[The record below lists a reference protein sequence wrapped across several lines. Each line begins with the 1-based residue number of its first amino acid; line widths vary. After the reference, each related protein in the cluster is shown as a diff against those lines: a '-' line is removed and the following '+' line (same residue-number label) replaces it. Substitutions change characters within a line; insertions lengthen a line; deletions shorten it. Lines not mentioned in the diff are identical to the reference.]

1 MPDDPRKG
9 ASGAQAIGAR
19 ARKFPCPQCGAD
31 VVWHPGSKRLRCDYC
46 GYQQEVA
53 PAGAAHA
60 GAAAARGATDPA
72 SGAPVA
78 SAARFVGERQLADG
92 LARGGDLGWGAERK
106 AVRCTKCGALE
117 TFEPG
122 VAARACGF
130 CGSPAV
136 VEAPVDANL
145 VRPEG
150 VLPFT
155 VAKNDALQRFRS
167 WLGSLWFRPGNLK
180 ERATVSG
187 IQGIYIPFWTF
198 DADSRSD
205 WTAEAGYRR
214 GSGKNARGEW
224 RHASGTLDHRFD
236 DLPLPASQGLDAA
249 TAREIEPFPTAE
261 FVAYDPSYLS
271 GFLAEEYAVGLA
283 EAQTLARQR
292 MDATLREACR
302 AEVPGDECRNLRVS
316 TQYSQWHYK
325 SGLVP
330 VWIAAYVYQGKS
342 FRYVVNGATGKA
354 TGTAPW
360 SWVKIGFAVLA
371 ALILVGIIL
380 SNS

>member
-1 MPDDPRKG
+1 M
-9 ASGAQAIGAR
+9 
-19 ARKFPCPQCGAD
+19 
-31 VVWHPGSKRLRCDYC
+31 
-46 GYQQEVA
+46 
-53 PAGAAHA
+53 
-60 GAAAARGATDPA
+60 
-72 SGAPVA
+72 
-78 SAARFVGERQLADG
+78 
-92 LARGGDLGWGAERK
+92 
-106 AVRCTKCGALE
+106 RCTKCGALE

-136 VEAPVDANL
+136 VEAPTDANL

-155 VAKNDALQRFRS
+155 VAKNDALQRFRG

-180 ERATVSG
+180 ERAAVSG

-214 GSGKNARGEW
+214 GSGKNARVEW

-283 EAQTLARQR
+283 RSADARPAAHGR
-292 MDATLREACR
+292 DPARGLPRR
-302 AEVPGDECRNLRVS
+302 GSRRRVPQPPGVDES
-316 TQYSQWHYK
+316 T
-325 SGLVP
+325 
-330 VWIAAYVYQGKS
+330 
-342 FRYVVNGATGKA
+342 R
-354 TGTAPW
+354 TGTTR
-360 SWVKIGFAVLA
+360 A
-371 ALILVGIIL
+371 ASCRSG
-380 SNS
+380 SPPTSTRARASATS

>member
-1 MPDDPRKG
+1 MPPSNFPDAPPGRV
-9 ASGAQAIGAR
+9 AIGAS

-31 VVWHPGSKRLRCDYC
+31 VVWNPATRKLRCDYC
-46 GYQQEVA
+46 GFEQTVT
-53 PAGAAHA
+53 PAAA
-60 GAAAARGATDPA
+60 GAAAAAA
-72 SGAPVA
+72 QGAPVTPQI
-78 SAARFVGERQLADG
+78 VERALADG
-92 LARGGDLGWGAERK
+92 LARKADLGWGAERK
-106 AVRCTKCGALE
+106 AVRCTKCGAIE

-122 VAARACGF
+122 VAAKACAF
-130 CGSPAV
+130 CGTPAV
-136 VEAPVDANL
+136 VEAPANLDL

-155 VAKNDALQRFRS
+155 VAKNDALQRFRG
-167 WLGSLWFRPGNLK
+167 WLSSLWFRPSNLK
-180 ERATVSG
+180 ERAALTG
-187 IQGIYIPFWTF
+187 IQGIYVPFWTF

-214 GSGKNARGEW
+214 GSGKNARVEW
-224 RHASGTLDHRFD
+224 RDASGTLDHRFD
-236 DLPLPASQGLDAA
+236 DLPVPASQGVDGA
-249 TAREIEPFPTAE
+249 TAREIKPFPTAQ

-271 GFLAEEYAVGLA
+271 GFLAEEYAIGLG
-283 EAQTLARQR
+283 EAQTIARQR
-292 MDATLREACR
+292 MDETLRKACR

-316 TQYSQWHYK
+316 TVYSAWQYK

-360 SWVKIGFAVLA
+360 SWVKIALAVLA
-371 ALILVGIIL
+371 ALVVASILASL
-380 SNS
+380 N

>member
-1 MPDDPRKG
+1 MPDESNRG
-9 ASGAQAIGAR
+9 ASAAQAIGAR

-46 GYQQEVA
+46 GFQQDVA
-53 PAGAAHA
+53 PSGAANS
-60 GAAAARGATDPA
+60 GAAVTAAATGPI
-72 SGAPVA
+72 SGAPEVP
-78 SAARFVGERQLADG
+78 SARFVGERKLADG
-92 LARGGDLGWGAERK
+92 LAQGGDLGWGAERK

-122 VAARACGF
+122 VAAKACGF

-136 VEAPVDANL
+136 VEAPTDANL

-155 VAKNDALQRFRS
+155 VAKNDALQRFRG
-167 WLGSLWFRPGNLK
+167 WLSSLWFRPSNLK
-180 ERATVSG
+180 ERAAVSG

-198 DADSRSD
+198 DADSRSE
-205 WTAEAGYRR
+205 WSAEAGYRR
-214 GSGKNARGEW
+214 GSGKNARVEW

-236 DLPLPASQGLDAA
+236 DLPLPASQGIDAA
-249 TAREIEPFPTAE
+249 TARELEPFPTAE
-261 FVAYDPSYLS
+261 LVAYDPSYLS

-292 MDATLREACR
+292 MDETLREACR
-302 AEVPGDECRNLRVS
+302 SEVPGDECRNLRVS
-316 TQYSQWHYK
+316 TVYSHWHYK

-371 ALILVGIIL
+371 ALIVLGLIF